1 MILTNF
7 NKKHKKSKNVEEL
20 DFEKLRSEIIKPKK
34 KNFNNRRRR
43 K

>member
-1 MILTNF
+1 MANF
-7 NKKHKKSKNVEEL
+7 NKKHKKSKNNATEL